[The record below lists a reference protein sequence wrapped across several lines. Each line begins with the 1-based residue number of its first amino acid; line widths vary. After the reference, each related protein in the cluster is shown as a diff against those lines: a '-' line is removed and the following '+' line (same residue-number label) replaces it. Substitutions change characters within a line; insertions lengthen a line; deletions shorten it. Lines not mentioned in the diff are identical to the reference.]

1 MVGALRQLTEG
12 RVPAGDGH
20 LVGNDSVLTV
30 RLISKTARIAGLGT
44 VLLLVPPAVVG
55 AADVGDAPPPVRQ
68 SSDTHVEKPSPLN
81 AAAVRALPQVRA
93 RASLPAELNGTITYI
108 DKYNVFVTDSSGTI
122 YVRPEWPA
130 PAPALKIGD
139 RVRLIGHSGPGDF
152 APIVMPDRVEVLGS
166 GPLPPAMPASLRDV
180 ASGRLDAQWVTV
192 HGIVQSVRR
201 SRQGHTIFSLS
212 SEGVAITGR
221 IITPPSAPLPTELVN
236 THVRLDAVALT
247 NFTGRRQFLATYLI
261 VPTPDHVAIE
271 ERPTASE
278 QRHLSLADIG
288 VFSLQPDSGHAIET
302 RATVTWSSGRRLAL
316 ADGTAVIFADLD
328 QPQAL
333 PPGTVVT
340 ARGFASTGTFG
351 PLLQHVSV
359 TPVGT
364 AAVPPPTNV
373 PGTEL
378 LSAEHHGELVSVL
391 GRVIERVNGLGER
404 QTLVLQVGNDVVRA
418 QLNDRLPLS
427 SLPPVQS
434 VVRVTGVCRLQG
446 TTSALEPGGIS
457 GELLLRSL
465 GDIQIVKQAP
475 FWTTDALLALAFM
488 GLVVVAILGW
498 ALALRRRLGRQHGII
513 SEHVERE
520 AVLEATFRE
529 LIEHS
534 PDLYYTHELSGR
546 IASLNPAVERI
557 TGYSRESLIGQPI
570 QALSGEDEQASV
582 AHHPVDSTFGPQREM
597 AIFTRDGRR
606 RLLEVS
612 ERLVLEA
619 GRAVAVQGVARDVTE
634 RRETELALRES
645 ERRYRALFDSLPM
658 PVWVYDDVTLS
669 FLSANEA
676 AVKYYGYSR
685 DELLS
690 MTILDVR
697 PPEDVPAMLDAL
709 ERARGSD
716 IFTGTFRHRKK
727 DGTIV
732 EVEVVSHEVVLG
744 GHLSR
749 LAAMRDVT
757 EQQRAHEALERAKE
771 AAEAMSRT
779 KSQFLA
785 NMSHELRTPMNGIL
799 GMTRLVL
806 EGELSGDQRNCLDLV
821 RSSAEA
827 LLVILNDI
835 LDFSKIEAGR
845 LELNH
850 EAFDIREL
858 LATTMQSFATAA
870 SDRGIDLWLRVAPD
884 VPARFVS
891 DANRLRQVM
900 INLVGNGIKFTERGE
915 VALEASV
922 EPAPVARG
930 EEADPSAPPLLRIA
944 VTDTGIGI
952 PPEYQR
958 VIFEEFRQAD
968 GSTSR
973 RYGGTGLGLSISARL
988 VQMLGG
994 TIRVSSTP
1002 GQGST
1007 FSITVPLRSA
1017 DGVAAVPDGLARV
1030 GVPVW
1035 VSVSSDRGSRAATDA
1050 LTTCG
1055 LPVEHVLPR
1064 DLVHRLLT
1072 PGTKPAAVVTNEHDD
1087 ARLTELRAAS
1097 GRDVPLVRLV
1107 RGDGRSGGAGSGVE
1121 VVLTVPFA
1129 PLGLGQAVATA
1140 LEQAS
1145 SGALAAS
1152 AAEPPVMT
1160 IVEGSAPRRA
1170 ALPVQAGDARPLK
1183 ILVAEDHPVN
1193 QQLILRLLERRGHT
1207 ITIAADGRQAVEAY
1221 GRDAFDLIIM
1231 DVQMPV
1237 MDGFEATAA
1246 IRAVEQTTG
1255 VHVPIVAVTAH
1266 AMDGDRER
1274 CLQAGMDDY
1283 MSKPIHTPTLLAF
1296 VAKFGTR
1303 AAA

>member
-1 MVGALRQLTEG
+1 VGLWGAL
-12 RVPAGDGH
+12 
-20 LVGNDSVLTV
+20 
-30 RLISKTARIAGLGT
+30 
-44 VLLLVPPAVVG
+44 LLAAPAVV
-55 AADVGDAPPPVRQ
+55 AADDPGVAPASPRR
-68 SSDTHVEKPSPLN
+68 SSDTNVEKPSPLN
-81 AAAVRALPQVRA
+81 AAQARALPPA
-93 RASLPAELNGTITYI
+93 RAAKGLPAELNGTVTYI
-108 DKYNVFVTDSSGTI
+108 DQYNLFVADNSGSI

-130 PAPALKIGD
+130 PAPVLKIGD
-139 RVRLIGHSGPGDF
+139 RIRLIGHTGPGDF
-152 APIVMPDRVEVLGS
+152 APIVVPERVEVLGS
-166 GPLPPAMPASLRDV
+166 GPLPKAMPASLRDL
-180 ASGRLDAQWVTV
+180 ASGRLDSQWVTV
-192 HGIVQSVRR
+192 HGIIQSVRR

-212 SEGVAITGR
+212 SDGVSMTGR
-221 IITPPSAPLPTELVN
+221 ILTPPNAPLPTGIVN

-247 NFTGRRQFLATYLI
+247 NFTGRRQFLATILI
-261 VPTPDHVAIE
+261 VPSPDHLAVE

-278 QRHLSLADIG
+278 LRRLSLAEIG
-288 VFSLQPDSGHAIET
+288 VFSLEPDSGHAIET
-302 RATVTWSSGRRLAL
+302 RATVTWSNGRRLAL

-328 QPQAL
+328 ESKSL

-340 ARGFASTGTFG
+340 ARGFAATGPFG
-351 PLLQHVSV
+351 PMLQHVSV
-359 TPVGT
+359 TPIGKG
-364 AAVPPPTNV
+364 AVPVATNV
-373 PGTEL
+373 PETEL
-378 LSAEHHGELVSVL
+378 LSPEHHGELVSVR
-391 GRVIERVNGLGER
+391 GRVIERVVGLADR

-418 QLNDRLPLS
+418 QLSDRQPPS

-434 VVRVTGVCRLQG
+434 VIRVTGVCRLQG
-446 TTSALEPGGIS
+446 STSAFERGGIS
-457 GELLLRSL
+457 GELLLRTVD
-465 GDIQIVKQAP
+465 DIQIVKQAP
-475 FWTTDALLALAFM
+475 FWTTDALIALAFM
-488 GLVVVAILGW
+488 GLVVVAVLGW

-513 SEHVERE
+513 TEHVERE
-520 AVLEATFRE
+520 ALLEARFRD

-534 PDLYYTHELSGR
+534 PDLYYTHELDGR
-546 IASLNPAVERI
+546 IVALNPAVERI
-557 TGYSRESLIGQPI
+557 TGYSRDSLMGQPI
-570 QALSGEDEQASV
+570 QSLSGDDEHAPIPH
-582 AHHPVDSTFGPQREM
+582 APVDSTFGPQHEM

-612 ERLVLEA
+612 ERLVIE
-619 GRAVAVQGVARDVTE
+619 GEKAVAVQGVARDVTE

-658 PVWVYDDVTLS
+658 PVWVYDDVTLA

-685 DELLS
+685 EELLS

-697 PPEDVPAMLDAL
+697 PPEDVPVVLDAL
-709 ERARGSD
+709 ERARGSN
-716 IFTGTFRHRKK
+716 IFTDTFRHRKK

-785 NMSHELRTPMNGIL
+785 NMSHELRTPMNGII
-799 GMTRLVL
+799 GMTRLAL
-806 EGELSGDQRNCLDLV
+806 EGELSGDQRSCLELV

-845 LELNH
+845 LDLNH

-858 LATTMQSFATAA
+858 LGTTMQSFATAA

-884 VPARFVS
+884 VPTRFVS

-922 EPAPVARG
+922 EPAPVAPG
-930 EEADPSAPPLLRIA
+930 EAADPSAPPVLRIA

-952 PPEYQR
+952 QPEHQR

-994 TIRVSSTP
+994 AIRVASTP

-1007 FSITVPLRSA
+1007 FSFTVPLRAA
-1017 DGVAAVPDGLARV
+1017 DGVAAGPAGLPRV
-1030 GVPVW
+1030 GAPVW
-1035 VSVSSDRGSRAATDA
+1035 VSVASDRGTRAVSDA

-1055 LPVEHVLPR
+1055 LPSEHVLPH
-1064 DLVHRLLT
+1064 DLVHRLQT
-1072 PGTKPAAVVTNEHDD
+1072 AATRPAAVVTNEHDE
-1087 ARLTELRAAS
+1087 ARLSAVRAAC
-1097 GRDVPLVRLV
+1097 GREVPLVRLV
-1107 RGDGRSGGAGSGVE
+1107 RGDGRTGASGSGVE
-1121 VVLTVPFA
+1121 VVVTVPFA
-1129 PLGLGQAVATA
+1129 PLALGQAVATA
-1140 LEQAS
+1140 LEQSAS
-1145 SGALAAS
+1145 RPGTAPAAPAS
-1152 AAEPPVMT
+1152 IEPASMTVVEGTSPRRTSPPVQT
-1160 IVEGSAPRRA
+1160 GEG
-1170 ALPVQAGDARPLK
+1170 RPLR

-1193 QQLILRLLERRGHT
+1193 QQLILRLLERRGHKV
-1207 ITIAADGRQAVEAY
+1207 TIAADGRQAVDAY
-1221 GRDAFDLIIM
+1221 GRDAFDLIVM

-1246 IRAVEQTTG
+1246 IRAIEQTTG

-1296 VAKFGTR
+1296 VARFGSK